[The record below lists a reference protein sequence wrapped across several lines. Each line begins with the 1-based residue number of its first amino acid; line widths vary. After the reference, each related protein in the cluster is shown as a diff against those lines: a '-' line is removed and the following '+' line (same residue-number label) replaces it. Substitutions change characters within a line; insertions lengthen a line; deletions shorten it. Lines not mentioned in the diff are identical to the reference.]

1 MSFLKSYNN
10 FFQKYFPN
18 PFTIAIALSILSFL
32 LAFFLTQEAE
42 LRISYAA
49 DLADYWYAGLFK
61 SSLLEFTVHMM
72 LILVLGH
79 ILALSKP
86 IKRLIAY
93 LLQYCTNTRTSL
105 IFVSLFSL
113 LLSFFN
119 WGFGL
124 VFSAVFVREI
134 GSKFQRENKK
144 INYPILAAAAYAG
157 MMVWHGGLSGSASLS
172 VASSTHSFVEQI
184 GVISVQ
190 ETLFSSMNIFNSIL
204 ILIALPIFLVYVSSK
219 LGIEAIPKLNLSGNN
234 IKSEDLPSPIESFES
249 KAFLGRSLGLAFLAY
264 FILLAYRKI
273 DTGAS
278 FLEILNLQSINLLFL
293 GLALFFHGSFKS
305 FLSAVEEA
313 IGDVSGILIQFP
325 LYFGI
330 MGIIQSSGMALIIAD
345 GFSQISTAATL
356 PIYTFLSAAL
366 LNIFIPSGG
375 GQWQV
380 QAPIIIESAKAS
392 SNALPKLIMAMSYGD
407 QLSNMLQAFWALPLL
422 SICQLKAK
430 DILPYCL
437 FIFALGFI
445 CFLLSLV
452 IF

>member
-18 PFTIAIALSILSFL
+18 PFTIAIALSFISFL
-32 LAFFLTQEAE
+32 LAFFFTQSGE
-42 LRISYAA
+42 LRLAYVA

-61 SSLLEFTVHMM
+61 ASLLEFTMHMM

-86 IKRLIAY
+86 IKALIAN
-93 LLQYCTNTRTSL
+93 LLQYCTSTKSAL
-105 IFVSLFSL
+105 VFVSLFSL
-113 LLSFFN
+113 FLSLFN

-124 VFSAVFVREI
+124 VFSAIFVKEI
-134 GSKFQRENKK
+134 GAKFQRENKK

-172 VASSTHSFVEQI
+172 VASTTHSFVEQI

-190 ETLFSSMNIFNSIL
+190 ETLFSSMNIFTSL
-204 ILIALPIFLVYVSSK
+204 LLVLALPLFLVFIASR
-219 LGIEAIPKLNLSGNN
+219 LGTEAVPSISTNAKMENLEEST
-234 IKSEDLPSPIESFES
+234 SPIETFES
-249 KAFLGRSLGLAFLAY
+249 KTFLGRILGFAFLGY
-264 FILLAYRKI
+264 FILLAYRKLNV
-273 DTGAS
+273 GSS
-278 FLEILNLQSINLLFL
+278 FLEILNLQSINLLLL
-293 GLALFFHGSFKS
+293 GLSLLFHGSFKS
-305 FLSAVEEA
+305 FLLAVEEA

-330 MGIIQSSGMALIIAD
+330 MGLIQSSGMALLIAD
-345 GFSQISTAATL
+345 GFSQISNSYTL

-392 SNALPKLIMAMSYGD
+392 AVALPKLIMAMSYGD
-407 QLSNMLQAFWALPLL
+407 QLTNMLQPFWALPLL

-437 FIFALGFI
+437 FIFALGAGI
-445 CFLLSLV
+445 FLLSLV